1 MRDLVRIIKLNN
13 PLKVNFVNV
22 MPMQKGMVLLFLM
35 NILTEHFLELR
46 ITDHNS
52 NK

>member
-13 PLKVNFVNV
+13 LLKVNFVNV
-22 MPMQKGMVLLFLM
+22 MLMQKEMDLLFLM
-35 NILTEHFLELR
+35 NILTEHFLER
-46 ITDHNS
+46 QTTDHNS